1 MPRMNIISKEE
12 QDHFDSPVSIKEFKQ
27 KKLFDFPDYILEEA
41 KQLREPHNRIYFLL
55 ASSSFKNSKKLFTP
69 NKFITEDIVF
79 IATLLRIELSQV
91 DLAKCKKASIARYH
105 KMILGHYGYKGFDK
119 GSEEELIRFIKGLIS
134 NQAKLK
140 LIFWESVDW
149 LIANRIVV
157 PSYFQLAEIILKS
170 SKEHK
175 RKLTKI
181 IQAEMT
187 MEIKL
192 LIDGLFEQKGESSCS
207 PYKLTLLKKFS
218 QSTKPTQVRE
228 RCSDLT
234 SLLGLFQKISP
245 ILLKLNL
252 SNEGLQYFSTS
263 VIKSAIAQI
272 NQRSE
277 EDRYIHVI
285 AFIAHQYYRLQ
296 DNLIDTLLS
305 SINGFENSI
314 KRQYKD
320 LCYESR
326 MKSIDSEQSLRLLL
340 KSIKEVTEGSLGADE
355 KLSEITRLLGENSY
369 DEVAN
374 KDDLLYEDLLEKQ
387 SIRLQNRIASIVKV
401 IDFQSDKITPL
412 IEAIAFFQKKDG
424 IISKNAPL
432 DFLKET
438 ERKSVLREG
447 FRTSLYK
454 IYLFLHI
461 AQGIKSGQ
469 LNLQNSYKYR
479 SLDGYLIDKQKWGKE
494 KQSLISQANL
504 SDFQEPQ
511 TILSSLK
518 NALLNRYNSINHP
531 IKLSQN
537 SHLRI
542 QKDLSFSIR
551 TPALEEHDSEKLRP
565 YFPEKHIISLPE
577 VLATI
582 QKQTNFLESFT
593 HWQNQYPKK
602 SSFNQKTLYAG
613 IIGLGCSIGISKMSR
628 ISSQIGEHSLY
639 NTVNWYFSLENI
651 RSANDQIVS
660 FMDKLE
666 LPNLYRRLDEKLHTA
681 SDGQKFEV
689 RGESLNANHSFK
701 YFGKNQGISV
711 NSFIDERNFL
721 WHSLVFSASER
732 ESAYVIDGL
741 MHNEIIKS
749 DIHSTDTHGYSEA
762 IFATTHLL
770 RISYAPRIKN
780 LKKQRLYGFKEWDKE
795 TINSW
800 KIKPSQSVSEALIIE
815 QWDEI
820 LRFIVTIKL
829 KESTASDIFR
839 RLNSYSK
846 QHRLYQALKAF
857 GQIIKTDFIL
867 RYLDDVEL
875 RQAIEKQLNKVE
887 LANGLT
893 RAVAVG
899 NPREFVQTEKEE
911 QEIAEACNRL
921 IKNSIIC
928 WNYLYLTKKI
938 IQFKDTE
945 QKETLKRAIQTHSVL
960 CWEHINLLGE
970 YDFSDEKL
978 NDSIGL
984 SINQKSPIL

>member
-1 MPRMNIISKEE
+1 MIT
-12 QDHFDSPVSIKEFKQ
+12 
-27 KKLFDFPDYILEEA
+27 
-41 KQLREPHNRIYFLL
+41 
-55 ASSSFKNSKKLFTP
+55 KNS
-69 NKFITEDIVF
+69 
-79 IATLLRIELSQV
+79 
-91 DLAKCKKASIARYH
+91 
-105 KMILGHYGYKGFDK
+105 
-119 GSEEELIRFIKGLIS
+119 
-134 NQAKLK
+134 
-140 LIFWESVDW
+140 
-149 LIANRIVV
+149 
-157 PSYFQLAEIILKS
+157 
-170 SKEHK
+170 
-175 RKLTKI
+175 
-181 IQAEMT
+181 
-187 MEIKL
+187 
-192 LIDGLFEQKGESSCS
+192 
-207 PYKLTLLKKFS
+207 
-218 QSTKPTQVRE
+218 
-228 RCSDLT
+228 
-234 SLLGLFQKISP
+234 
-245 ILLKLNL
+245 
-252 SNEGLQYFSTS
+252 
-263 VIKSAIAQI
+263 
-272 NQRSE
+272 
-277 EDRYIHVI
+277 
-285 AFIAHQYYRLQ
+285 
-296 DNLIDTLLS
+296 
-305 SINGFENSI
+305 
-314 KRQYKD
+314 
-320 LCYESR
+320 
-326 MKSIDSEQSLRLLL
+326 
-340 KSIKEVTEGSLGADE
+340 
-355 KLSEITRLLGENSY
+355 
-369 DEVAN
+369 
-374 KDDLLYEDLLEKQ
+374 
-387 SIRLQNRIASIVKV
+387 
-401 IDFQSDKITPL
+401 
-412 IEAIAFFQKKDG
+412 
-424 IISKNAPL
+424 PL

-438 ERKSVLREG
+438 EKKSVISNG
-447 FRTSLYK
+447 FRSPLYK

-461 AQGIKSGQ
+461 AQSIKSGQ
-469 LNLQNSYKYR
+469 LNLQDSYKYR
-479 SLDGYLIDKQKWGKE
+479 SLDGYLIDKDKWDRTKE
-494 KQSLISQANL
+494 MLISQANL
-504 SDFQEPQ
+504 SQFQDPK

-518 NALLNRYNSINHP
+518 DALLNRYNNFNHP
-531 IKLSQN
+531 IRLSQN

-551 TPALEEHDSEKLRP
+551 TPALEEQSSEKLRP

-593 HWQNQYPKK
+593 HWQNQYHKK

-666 LPNLYRRLDEKLHTA
+666 LPNLYRRVDEQLHTA

-689 RGESLNANHSFK
+689 RGESLNANYSFK

-711 NSFIDERNFL
+711 NSFIDERHFL

-741 MHNEIIKS
+741 MHNETVKS

-770 RISYAPRIKN
+770 GISYAPRIKN

-795 TINSW
+795 TMNSW

-820 LRFIVTIKL
+820 LRFIATIKL
-829 KESTASDIFR
+829 KEATASDIFR

-846 QHRLYQALKAF
+846 QHKLYQALKAF

-867 RYLDDVEL
+867 RYLDDIDL

-938 IQFKDTE
+938 FQFKDSE
-945 QKETLKRAIQTHSVL
+945 QKETLKKAIQTHSVL

-978 NDSIGL
+978 KDSIGL
-984 SINQKSPIL
+984 SFI